1 MYDKISALIISIK
14 NASLVNKKET
24 AISFSK
30 LNWNILKV
38 LKNAGYIE
46 DFEKKGEIPK
56 KSIIIKLAYDKDKNS
71 KITDVKRVSKL
82 SKRIYRGYK
91 ELKPIKFG
99 NGISVV
105 TTPEGIITD
114 REARAKKVGGEVLF
128 NIW

>member
-1 MYDKISALIISIK
+1 MNDKVSTLIINIK

-38 LKNAGYIE
+38 LKKAGYIE
-46 DFEKKGEIPK
+46 DFEKRGEGVK
-56 KSIIIKLAYDKDKNS
+56 QNIIIKLAYDKNKKS
-71 KITDVKRVSKL
+71 KITDVKRISKL

-91 ELKPIKFG
+91 DLKPIKFG
-99 NGISVV
+99 NGISII
-105 TTPEGIITD
+105 TTPEGVITD
-114 REARAKKVGGEVLF
+114 KEARAKKVGGEVLF

>member
-1 MYDKISALIISIK
+1 MYDKVSALIISIK

-38 LKNAGYIE
+38 LKSAGYIE

-56 KSIIIKLAYDKDKNS
+56 KIIIINLAYDREKKS
-71 KITDVKRVSKL
+71 KITDVKRISKL

-91 ELKPIKFG
+91 ELKPVKFG
-99 NGISVV
+99 KGISVV

-114 REARAKKVGGEVLF
+114 REARSKKVGGEVLF